1 MSPRVPALSRP
12 RSRARRPARSVAA
25 DLDATTAAAERDA
38 VIVWRGERISFEA
51 VPARIARTDGRAE
64 RHGLYA
70 GWIEAL
76 EAMNPRYR
84 ARLAGW
90 RQEDVGVDAEADP
103 LDLERLVLH
112 SETVYYAALR
122 RYLAVIDIE
131 QGDATL
137 ADLWHVERGAGWGHW
152 FGARDAE
159 RAAGDAG
166 RHADDDRGL
175 EGWRAAEARLFGPGV
190 PSGTPAA
197 AVAELYASLVGDPSW
212 LDRALRIAPDEI
224 AAFADFA
231 AFIRLWRIRHQIGLM
246 QFELRLAG
254 SDEDALQRAYYA
266 GIVGNM
272 IGISVPEAAYLYDLG
287 HPGSAGRAL
296 DSAML
301 AGAMAERLENRYGA
315 GWWADARAR
324 QLVDELG
331 SAASVEDV
339 LARLGYDAIDWRPL
353 MRQIRT
359 RLIGEM
365 SGYGGP
371 NITTRAGT
379 RKV

>member
-1 MSPRVPALSRP
+1 MSPRTPAPSRP
-12 RSRARRPARSVAA
+12 RTRARRSGRSEPVDIDARIAV
-25 DLDATTAAAERDA
+25 AERDA
-38 VIVWRGERISFEA
+38 VIVWRGEPISFE
-51 VPARIARTDGRAE
+51 VLPARIARTDGRAE

-76 EAMNPRYR
+76 EAINPLYR
-84 ARLAGW
+84 ARLANV
-90 RQEDVGVDAEADP
+90 RQHLAGEARAEP

-137 ADLWHVERGAGWGHW
+137 ADLWHVERGAAWTQW
-152 FGARDAE
+152 FGERETRSAVAE
-159 RAAGDAG
+159 AG
-166 RHADDDRGL
+166 RMDTADRGI
-175 EGWRAAEARLFGPGV
+175 EGWRSAGARLAGAPV
-190 PSGTPAA
+190 ESGTPAA
-197 AVAELYASLVGDPSW
+197 AVAELYSSLVGDPAW
-212 LDRALRIAPDEI
+212 LDRALHMKPDEI
-224 AAFADFA
+224 AAFTDFV

-246 QFELRLAG
+246 HFELRLAATDDG
-254 SDEDALQRAYYA
+254 ALQRAYYS

-272 IGISVPEAAYLYDLG
+272 IGISVPDAAYLYDLG
-287 HPGSAGRAL
+287 HPGSAARAL
-296 DSAML
+296 DSTML
-301 AGAMAERLENRYGA
+301 AGAMAERLEGRFGS
-315 GWWADARAR
+315 GWWADVGARD
-324 QLVDELG
+324 LVEEL
-331 SAASVEDV
+331 AAAPSVEDV
-339 LARLGYDAIDWRPL
+339 LARLGYDAVDWRPL